1 MEVDLSFFASPLAH
15 QEAVEASEAWV
26 RGEIGDLVAGGMTRL
41 AAAGVPCRAAGG
53 VAGRAGREAARVPL
67 AVVLTGGT
75 EDKILAWL
83 GDQTCPAL
91 LLALPHSNSLPAA
104 MEVLARLGQL
114 GRAGRIIV
122 AGRGDWRGDLAAA
135 FGQAAL
141 AAFLRTARIG
151 LLGGP
156 SSWLAASS
164 PDPTVVRR
172 AWGPE
177 VVTLPLSDVAARYR
191 AGDARGGA
199 GDARGGTV
207 AAGGEAGDPGGETA
221 DLLRRAAGL
230 VEPGEATLDG
240 AGRLYRILRDIVE
253 ANRLDALTVRC
264 FDLLGDIGNTGCL
277 ALSRLNDE
285 GLVAACEGDLPATL
299 TMMVLSGLTG
309 RACFMANPSDLDV
322 KAGTATFA
330 HCSVPLSL
338 VRSFRLRSHFE
349 SGLGAAI
356 EGHFAP
362 GVMTVARIGGEN
374 LSRFTVF
381 TGTVVPEES
390 APFREDLC
398 RTQVTLKVGEAM
410 VRELLRRPLGN
421 HHVLVPG
428 DHVRAFLDF
437 GSLPRPDEARSGE

>member
-15 QEAVEASEAWV
+15 QEAVEASAAWV
-26 RGEIGDLVAGGMTRL
+26 RGEIADLTAGEMTS
-41 AAAGVPCRAAGG
+41 AAGG
-53 VAGRAGREAARVPL
+53 APGLAAGGAARVPL

-75 EDKILAWL
+75 EDKVLESL
-83 GDQTCPAL
+83 GGRTGPAL

-122 AGRGDWRGDLAAA
+122 AGRGDWRGDLVLALR
-135 FGQAAL
+135 QAAL

-164 PDPTVVRR
+164 PDPAVVRR
-172 AWGPE
+172 TWGPE

-191 AGDARGGA
+191 AGDVR
-199 GDARGGTV
+199 
-207 AAGGEAGDPGGETA
+207 GEAGETA

-230 VEPGEATLDG
+230 VEPAEATLDG
-240 AGRLYRILRDIVE
+240 AIRLYRILRDIVE
-253 ANRLDALTVRC
+253 THRLDALTVRC

-299 TMMVLSGLTG
+299 TMMVLNGLTG
-309 RACFMANPSDLDV
+309 RACFMANPSDLDL

-349 SGLGAAI
+349 SGLGVGI

-362 GVMTVARIGGEN
+362 GVMTVARIGGED

-410 VRELLRRPLGN
+410 VRELLGRPLGN
-421 HHVLVPG
+421 HHVLAPG
-428 DHVRAFLDF
+428 DHVRAFLGF
-437 GSLPRPDEARSGE
+437 GSRPQCAGNCVDLPGIG

>member
-1 MEVDLSFFASPLAH
+1 MEVGLSFFASPLAH
-15 QEAVEASEAWV
+15 QEAVEASAAWV

-41 AAAGVPCRAAGG
+41 AAGEAP
-53 VAGRAGREAARVPL
+53 GRAGSEATRVPL

-104 MEVLARLGQL
+104 MEVLARLDQL

-122 AGRGDWRGDLAAA
+122 AGHGDWLGDLAAA
-135 FGQAAL
+135 LRQAAL

-177 VVTLPLSDVAARYR
+177 VVTLPLFDVAARYR
-191 AGDARGGA
+191 AGDGSG
-199 GDARGGTV
+199 

-253 ANRLDALTVRC
+253 VNRLDALTVRC

-309 RACFMANPSDLDV
+309 RACFMANPSDLDL

-362 GVMTVARIGGEN
+362 GVMTVARIGGED
-374 LSRFTVF
+374 LFRFTVF

-398 RTQVTLKVGEAM
+398 RTQITLKVGEAT
-410 VRELLRRPLGN
+410 VRELLRHPLGN

>member
-1 MEVDLSFFASPLAH
+1 MEVGLSFFASPLAH
-15 QEAVEASEAWV
+15 QEAVEASAAWV
-26 RGEIGDLVAGGMTRL
+26 RGEIGDLVAGGMTR
-41 AAAGVPCRAAGG
+41 PAAGG
-53 VAGRAGREAARVPL
+53 SETSRVPL

-75 EDKILAWL
+75 EDKILEWL
-83 GDQTCPAL
+83 GDQTGPAL

-104 MEVLARLGQL
+104 MEVLARLDQL

-122 AGRGDWRGDLAAA
+122 AGHGDWRGDLAAA
-135 FGQAAL
+135 LRQAAL
-141 AAFLRTARIG
+141 AAFLRTAHIG

-177 VVTLPLSDVAARYR
+177 VVTLPLFDVAARYR

-199 GDARGGTV
+199 GGARGGAV

-253 ANRLDALTVRC
+253 VNRLDALTVRC

-322 KAGTATFA
+322 EAGTATFA

-349 SGLGAAI
+349 SGLGVGI

-362 GVMTVARIGGEN
+362 GVMTAARIGGED
-374 LSRFTVF
+374 LSRLTVF

-398 RTQVTLKVGEAM
+398 RTQVTLKVGEAL

>member
-41 AAAGVPCRAAGG
+41 AAGEAP
-53 VAGRAGREAARVPL
+53 GRAGSEATRVPL

-83 GDQTCPAL
+83 GDQTCPTL

-135 FGQAAL
+135 LGQAAL

-191 AGDARGGA
+191 AGDGSGAAR
-199 GDARGGTV
+199 
-207 AAGGEAGDPGGETA
+207 GETA

-240 AGRLYRILRDIVE
+240 AVRLYRILRDIVE

-277 ALSRLNDE
+277 ALSKLNDE

-299 TMMVLSGLTG
+299 TMMILSGLTG

-322 KAGTATFA
+322 KAQTATFA

-338 VRSFRLRSHFE
+338 VQSFRLRSHFE
-349 SGLGAAI
+349 SGLGVGI

-362 GVMTVARIGGEN
+362 GVMTVARIGGED

-437 GSLPRPDEARSGE
+437 GSLPRPDEARSGA

>member
-1 MEVDLSFFASPLAH
+1 MEVGLSFFASPLAH
-15 QEAVEASEAWV
+15 QEAVEASAAWV
-26 RGEIGDLVAGGMTRL
+26 RGKISDLVAGGMTR
-41 AAAGVPCRAAGG
+41 PAAGG
-53 VAGRAGREAARVPL
+53 VAGHAGSETSRVPL

-75 EDKILAWL
+75 EDKILEWL
-83 GDQTCPAL
+83 GDQTGPAL

-104 MEVLARLGQL
+104 MEVLARLDQL

-122 AGRGDWRGDLAAA
+122 AGHGDWRGDLVLALREV
-135 FGQAAL
+135 AL

-164 PDPTVVRR
+164 PDPAVVRR

-191 AGDARGGA
+191 VGDGSGAARG
-199 GDARGGTV
+199 
-207 AAGGEAGDPGGETA
+207 EAA

-230 VEPGEATLDG
+230 VEPAEATLDG
-240 AGRLYRILRDIVE
+240 AVRLYRILRDIVE

-277 ALSRLNDE
+277 ALSRFNDE

-309 RACFMANPSDLDV
+309 RACFMANPSDLDL

-349 SGLGAAI
+349 SGLGLGI

-374 LSRFTVF
+374 LSRFTAF

-398 RTQVTLKVGEAM
+398 RTQITLKVGEAT
-410 VRELLRRPLGN
+410 VRELLGRPLGN
-421 HHVLVPG
+421 HHVLALG
-428 DHVRAFLDF
+428 DHVRAFLHF
-437 GSLPRPDEARSGE
+437 GSLPRPDEVHQDLGRR

>member
-1 MEVDLSFFASPLAH
+1 MEIDLSFFASPLAH
-15 QEAVEASEAWV
+15 QEAVEASAAWV

-41 AAAGVPCRAAGG
+41 AAGEAP
-53 VAGRAGREAARVPL
+53 GRAGSEATRVPL

-75 EDKILAWL
+75 EDKILESL
-83 GDQTCPAL
+83 NGRIDPVL

-122 AGRGDWRGDLAAA
+122 AGRGDWRGALVLALR
-135 FGQAAL
+135 QAAL
-141 AAFLRTARIG
+141 AAFLQTARIG

-164 PDPTVVRR
+164 PDPAVVRR

-191 AGDARGGA
+191 AGDRA
-199 GDARGGTV
+199 GHVGDGVGHSR
-207 AAGGEAGDPGGETA
+207 GEAGDPGGETA

-240 AGRLYRILRDIVE
+240 AVRLYRILRDIVE

-322 KAGTATFA
+322 EAGTATFA

-338 VRSFRLRSHFE
+338 VQSFRLRSHFE
-349 SGLGAAI
+349 SGLGVGI

-362 GVMTVARIGGEN
+362 GVMTVARIGGED
-374 LSRFTVF
+374 LSRLTVF
-381 TGTVVPEES
+381 SGTVVAEES

-410 VRELLRRPLGN
+410 ARELLRRPLGN
-421 HHVLVPG
+421 HHVLAPG